1 MKYVLETDDKNE
13 HLYALHGLDW
23 ALVCWDL
30 DQYLRNNLNH
40 GDFNDD
46 KMWAFEE
53 TRCVLR
59 QYIDDRNISLEMIE

>member
-1 MKYVLETDDKNE
+1 MKYKLETDEKNE
-13 HLYALHGLDW
+13 HLYAIHGMDW

-30 DQYLRNNLNH
+30 DQYLRSNTKY

-53 TRCVLR
+53 TRRIPR
-59 QYIDDRNISLEMIE
+59 QFICDRGLNLEMIE